1 MSLRKALHATDG
13 ETIMVQNQWA
23 AETEKRG
30 TTVTASAWAYSGSG
44 TIAGETLDTPLA
56 SCKLTPRSCGT
67 LTNTATLANGEVLI
81 ASRCVLMDTPP
92 ARDYA

>member
-1 MSLRKALHATDG
+1 MQRKNLYAADG
-13 ETIMVQNQWA
+13 ETIAVSNQWA
-23 AETEKRG
+23 AETEKRA
-30 TTVTASAWAYSGSG
+30 TTVSSSAWAYSGSG
-44 TIAGETLDTPLA
+44 TISGQSLVTPLA
-56 SCKLTPRSCGT
+56 SCKLTPTSCGT

>member
-1 MSLRKALHATDG
+1 MLRKAIRATDG
-13 ETIMVQNQWA
+13 ETVAVQNQWA

-30 TTVTASAWAYSGSG
+30 TTVSSSAWAFTGSG
-44 TIAGETLDTPLA
+44 TISGETLTTPLA
-56 SCKLTPRSCGT
+56 SCKLAPTSCGT